1 MRVMHPSQPG
11 EMDSLYLNQNMSYE
25 NTQSILVDRKHPMR
39 KEHTIPDVIMRQCR
53 AGLCEDDV
61 RVT

>member
-1 MRVMHPSQPG
+1 MHTKDTSQPG
-11 EMDSLYLNQNMSYE
+11 EMDSLYLNQNMSYK
-25 NTQSILVDRKHPMR
+25 NTQSILIDRRHPLR
-39 KEHTIPDVIMRQCR
+39 KEHAIPDVIMRQCR